1 MTKIEPVDVT
11 CPNCGASGVYDRYAS
26 ANVTLNPSLKDR
38 VMDGSLFVYEC
49 PNCGNK
55 LRVVTSCLYHDMRKR
70 LLIQLSPEVEDDA
83 ELRDMLDTLTENGV
97 NLSFTDE
104 GYEVKVVADL
114 NDLKE
119 KIAIA
124 DDGLD
129 DRLVEIVKIYARILA
144 SSEEG
149 ASEFDDVR
157 YIGLDDDG
165 IKIGILFNGECLA
178 TAVVPMSLYEEQK
191 AEHPL
196 TSRSEEDSYIVDY
209 VWAYEVM
216 GLGKET
222 E

>member
-1 MTKIEPVDVT
+1 
-11 CPNCGASGVYDRYAS
+11 
-26 ANVTLNPSLKDR
+26 
-38 VMDGSLFVYEC
+38 
-49 PNCGNK
+49 
-55 LRVVTSCLYHDMRKR
+55 
-70 LLIQLSPEVEDDA
+70 
-83 ELRDMLDTLTENGV
+83 MLDTLTENGV

-104 GYEVKVVADL
+104 GYEVRVVADL

-129 DRLVEIVKIYARILA
+129 DRLVEIVKIYTGILA

-165 IKIGILFNGECLA
+165 IKIGVLFNGERLA

-191 AEHPL
+191 AEHPF
-196 TSRSEEDSYIVDY
+196 TSRTEEDSYIVDY
-209 VWAYEVM
+209 V
-216 GLGKET
+216 
-222 E
+222 